1 MLKNFIKNIYT
12 IIKTTPKEK
21 SFYMGIS
28 FIFVIIFSIILL
40 LNILSNKT
48 ISINNYNSELYIG
61 TTQNIQYFINTFSVG
76 EMEKNINKLL
86 FAGLIKKDNNGLWEN
101 NLAESIDYG
110 DGTGIKIKL
119 KDNIYFSDGKPI
131 TTDDIIYTYTLFKN
145 TVTDN
150 EYSAIFD
157 GIILEKINDKEINI
171 NLKSPYPGIYHILNT
186 GILNKD
192 WMEKQSIA
200 NIKDIN
206 NAINIPFSGP
216 YILKSYIKE
225 KNKNIIELNRNPYNS
240 PIANIKNIYIYNYN
254 DNETMI
260 NDYNNNILDM
270 MLDINNI
277 DISKINKSY
286 DKLSYT
292 TPIYNF
298 LFLNSDKA
306 PLFAQNNER
315 QKIKSIIDNNYI
327 VDNIL
332 TGQGDIKNVIIQPSK
347 VEDSKSVII
356 QNDKN
361 SKSNKNTKPENKN
374 LTLSIVNNPKTISI
388 ANYIKDKLSE
398 IGYNIEIKSYNNQE
412 IYTLVKERNFELLI
426 SGLEINNYNEL
437 YLYIHSSQKNH
448 PGLNITSIYNKD
460 LDNLLGQIKSEFNN
474 DKVEML
480 EGKINAILAKENIWI
495 PLYETTKNVIIKK
508 DKNIS
513 LPDRIDYLG
522 DLLENIQDN
531 QIKKEYIWP
540 IFYSEKINNN
550 IINLLN

>member
-12 IIKTTPKEK
+12 IIKTTPKERT
-21 SFYMGIS
+21 FYMGIS
-28 FIFVIIFSIILL
+28 FILVITFSIILL

-48 ISINNYNSELYIG
+48 IDVNDYDSELHIG

-86 FAGLIKKDNNGLWEN
+86 FAGLIKKNNKGEWEN

-110 DGTGIKIKL
+110 DGTLIKIKL
-119 KDNIYFSDGKPI
+119 KDNIYFSNEKSI

-157 GIILEKINDKEINI
+157 GIGLEKINDTEINI
-171 NLKSPYPGIYHILNT
+171 NLKSPYLGIYHILNT

-192 WMEKQSIA
+192 WMEKESIS
-200 NIKDIN
+200 NMKDIN

-216 YILKSYIKE
+216 YILESYLKDN
-225 KNKNIIELNRNPYNS
+225 NKNVITLHRNPYYS
-240 PIANIKNIYIYNYN
+240 PVPNIKNIYIYHYN
-254 DNETMI
+254 NTETMI
-260 NDYNNNILDM
+260 NNYNA
-270 MLDINNI
+270 NNI
-277 DISKINKSY
+277 DIMFDIDNVDITKINKNY
-286 DKLSYT
+286 NKLSYA

-306 PLFAQNNER
+306 PLFAQSNER
-315 QKIKSIIDNNYI
+315 QKIKSVIDNNYI
-327 VDNIL
+327 INNIL
-332 TGQGDIKNVIIQPSK
+332 TGQGDIKNVIIQTSK
-347 VEDSKSVII
+347 VEDGKSVVV

-361 SKSNKNTKPENKN
+361 SKSNKNKKSENRN
-374 LTLSIVNNPKTISI
+374 LSLSIVNNPKTISI
-388 ANYIKDKLSE
+388 ANYIKDKLLE
-398 IGYNIEIKSYNNQE
+398 IGYNIDIKLYNNQE
-412 IYTLVKERNFELLI
+412 IYSIVKERDFELLI
-426 SGLEINNYNEL
+426 LGLEINNTNEL
-437 YLYIHSSQKNH
+437 YLYTHSSQKNY

-474 DKVEML
+474 INRGIIEN
-480 EGKINAILAKENIWI
+480 KIYNILAKENIWI
-495 PLYETTKNVIIKK
+495 PIYQTTKNVIIKK
-508 DKNIS
+508 DNNLL

-522 DLLENIQDN
+522 DLLENIPNN
-531 QIKKEYIWP
+531 QIKKEYVWP
-540 IFYSEKINNN
+540 IFYYEKINNK